1 MTNYVMKEREKEKTN
16 LICILLK
23 FTTLLRST
31 YVTFTKASFRQF
43 QEKTRAKLKIAHPL
57 EY

>member
-31 YVTFTKASFRQF
+31 YSTLRLLKHLLGSF
-43 QEKTRAKLKIAHPL
+43 KKKLEQSLKL
-57 EY
+57 LTL